1 MSLLLW
7 AQSVMKAKQ
16 AVAPAGNEQVI
27 QLPASSYREYNNP
40 VKDIDWRPVQ
50 RPEIMQALRKNPDDA
65 TYLWILAVLSDRSS
79 GTSGIVELKFYQHAA
94 PHSDADLRRDLSDK
108 FETQGQV
115 VIESGGSALTLNMA
129 DFSDDSDPYI
139 LESNGIAADVR
150 AFVNAVSSRAGNQAA
165 TLTLRDYVKAAP
177 VPTGDSYSI
186 AMAIDRTWGAGAAA
200 TPGAGGGNVSP
211 KTFTHDGENWELWQV
226 VPFLGSAVG
235 GSTLGDCRIQLRNR
249 DQNRGSMQLADMPD
263 RIVLSAEPGQSAD
276 WTGLPWTF
284 NRPTA
289 NSKFSNV
296 GSGNSARKG
305 IDYEPVHA
313 IGASPTAV
321 GIAQGETFTI
331 TLHWD

>member
-7 AQSVMKAKQ
+7 AQSVMKAK
-16 AVAPAGNEQVI
+16 AAAPAPARIEQVI
-27 QLPASSYREYNNP
+27 QIPASS
-40 VKDIDWRPVQ
+40 
-50 RPEIMQALRKNPDDA
+50 
-65 TYLWILAVLSDRSS
+65 
-79 GTSGIVELKFYQHAA
+79 ELQVS
-94 PHSDADLRRDLSDK
+94 SDAIQWVLNNNRPAIDDFLKENAGDQRFFYAFRAIKNSITGGSIELDISGAASGDPGAGTDLSTA
-108 FETQGQV
+108 FETQGQI
-115 VIESGGSALTLNMA
+115 VIASGGSTLTIDMS
-129 DFSDDSDPYI
+129 DYSDDSDSYV
-139 LESNGIAADVR
+139 LNGVTGTN
-150 AFVNAVSSRAGNQAA
+150 AFVDAVAARAGAQAA
-165 TLTLRDYVKAAP
+165 TLTLS
-177 VPTGDSYSI
+177 VPATVPAGDSYAI
-186 AMAIDRTWGAGAAA
+186 AMTIDRTWGSGAAA
-200 TPGAGGGNVSP
+200 TPGAGGGNVQP
-211 KTFTHDGENWELWQV
+211 KTFTHDSENWELWQV

-249 DQNRGSMQLADMPD
+249 DENRGSMQLADMPD
-263 RIVLSAEPGQSAD
+263 RIVLSAESGQTAD

-284 NRPTA
+284 NRPSA